1 VPNITPSGMIM
12 MKAPNGSRAYVPQQN
27 VEKALKAGAVVEQEE
42 RPVKETIKGHI
53 GEGIRQVKRL
63 GRAAATGVAGI
74 ADIPNLAALGLHA
87 GGVKEEPTF
96 YKPLASRT
104 QQAIDELTGGTL
116 KPRSKA
122 EEYADVIS
130 EGVAPLALAPLTGGA
145 SLTGLGARGIAKVAG
160 EGLLKKGAKKV
171 SSLGTNPYQL
181 TGANV
186 AGSVGTSAAMKSYLD
201 ENPEANPLGALGA
214 GLLGGAGARGAY
226 KLRNPLNA
234 AAEGLGRA
242 TGFSPKK
249 YAENVELGLP
259 VNPADVSN
267 SNLPKYLEM
276 VAAKMPG
283 SMAPLEKFY
292 KGKETAIARNL
303 GVKYPEDLE
312 HTVRDIP
319 KYLAKKGGKGY
330 HERASK
336 IFKKREEI
344 FKPRET
350 EAITNKELAD
360 VSDIIEKLESERDL
374 YLTNSSK
381 HRFDKTPE
389 GILLKELKESIPHE
403 ESSNIV
409 NSLKK
414 EGYSDDL
421 IDKILESQNLS
432 PQKKGIGLFELNKLR
447 EKALKESEALQKP
460 FGGGTT
466 ASKEADVRSQL
477 LASKR
482 HQFMEEIGSPTE
494 IHNAKQA
501 RRFWAQYK
509 DERNG
514 TSKYVQKLTGADN
527 DAAAF
532 NLLLRN
538 NPKYLRIARQGT
550 SKEDKIKL
558 TQSIIT
564 HMGERQGRFNI
575 NTAHTAYSNLEEPIK
590 KEFLRTL
597 PNEATRKNF
606 EGTMKFIGENKKVM
620 EKLANTSNTA
630 HSKHIVDLFKRYG
643 LAIASAATG
652 IAVLPLVQLGT
663 TAGSLY
669 GGAKLWTNQNFLRR
683 MNDVIKAKN
692 AQSQARKGDLLFK
705 TMNQVARQSKEM
717 DNKRGALIITI
728 PGSEKER

>member
-1 VPNITPSGMIM
+1 MPNMTPPGMVIM
-12 MKAPNGSRAYVPQQN
+12 RAPNGSRAYVPERN
-27 VEKALKAGAVVEQEE
+27 VEKALKAGAVIEQEE

-53 GEGIRQVKRL
+53 GEGIRQAKRL

-74 ADIPNLAALGLHA
+74 ADMPNLAALGLHA
-87 GGVKEEPTF
+87 AGLKEEPTF
-96 YKPLASRT
+96 YKPVASRT
-104 QQAIDELTGGTL
+104 QEAIDELTGGTL

-130 EGVAPLALAPLTGGA
+130 EGLAPLALAPLTGGA

-171 SSLGTNPYQL
+171 ASLGTNPYQL
-181 TGANV
+181 TGSNV
-186 AGSVGTSAAMKSYLD
+186 AGSVGTSAAMKAYLD
-201 ENPEANPLGALGA
+201 ENPQASTLGALGA

-234 AAEGLGRA
+234 AAEGLGRV

-259 VNPADVSN
+259 VTPADVSN

-292 KGKETAIARNL
+292 KEKETAIARNL

-312 HTVRDIP
+312 HTVRNIP
-319 KYLAKKGGKGY
+319 KYLAKEGGKGY

-336 IFKKREEI
+336 IFKKREEV

-350 EAITNKELAD
+350 EAITNKELVD

-403 ESSNIV
+403 ESYNIV

-466 ASKEADVRSQL
+466 ASREADIRSQL

-482 HQFMEEIGSPTE
+482 HQFMEEIGSPKE

-527 DAAAF
+527 DATAF
-532 NLLLRN
+532 NLLLSD
-538 NPKYLRIARQGT
+538 NPKYLRIARQGV
-550 SKEDKIKL
+550 SKEDKIRL
-558 TQSIIT
+558 AQGSIA
-564 HMGERQGRFNI
+564 HLGERQGRFNI
-575 NTAHTAYSNLEEPIK
+575 NTAHTNYSDRPEVVK
-590 KEFLRTL
+590 KELLKTL
-597 PNEATRKNF
+597 PNQASRKNF
-606 EGTMKFIGENKKVM
+606 EKTMQYIGEHKKVM

-630 HSKHIVDLFKRYG
+630 HSKHIIDLVKRYG
-643 LAIASAATG
+643 IATASAATG
-652 IAVLPLVQLGT
+652 VAFVPLFQLLIAG
-663 TAGSLY
+663 GSLY
-669 GGAKLWTNQNFLRR
+669 GGSKLWTNQNFLRR
-683 MNDVIKAKN
+683 MNDVIKSKN
-692 AQSQARKGDLLFK
+692 EASQIRKTDLLVK
-705 TMNQVARQSKEM
+705 TMNQVARQSKEPN
-717 DNKRGALIITI
+717 NKR
-728 PGSEKER
+728 SEKEQ